1 MKKDDATTKRNT
13 APLVKPKIFLDADV
27 LIAGSASTT
36 GASYVV
42 LQLSALAL
50 VECIISQQVMVEAER
65 NLQSKLPQALPAFRV
80 LLESSV
86 RVVEDPSLAALK
98 PFNGQADEGDLP
110 ILVAGLGSGCH
121 YLLTF
126 NTRHYYPTTDE
137 IKIMPPGE
145 FLIELRQQL
154 LDFLSR

>member
-1 MKKDDATTKRNT
+1 MKKGDATTKTNT
-13 APLVKPKIFLDADV
+13 APLIRPKIFLDADV

-36 GASYVV
+36 GASYLV
-42 LQLSALAL
+42 LQLSALTL
-50 VECIISQQVMVEAER
+50 VDCMISEQVRIEAER
-65 NLQSKLPQALPAFRV
+65 NVQSKLPQALPAFRV
-80 LLESSV
+80 LLEASV
-86 RVVEDPSLAALK
+86 RIVEDPSPAALK

-110 ILVAGLGSGCH
+110 ILVAALSAGCH

-126 NTRHYYPTTDE
+126 NTRHYYPTTKE

-154 LDFLSR
+154 FDFLTR

>member
-1 MKKDDATTKRNT
+1 MKKDDVTTKRNT
-13 APLVKPKIFLDADV
+13 AALVKPKIFIDSDV
-27 LIAGSASTT
+27 LIAGSASAT

-42 LQLSALAL
+42 LQLSALTL
-50 VECIISQQVMVEAER
+50 VECIISQQVRVEAER

-86 RVVEDPSLAALK
+86 SVVEDPSPAPLE

-110 ILVAGLGSGCH
+110 ILVAALGSGCR

-126 NTRHYYPTTDE
+126 NTRHYYPTTKE

-145 FLIELRQQL
+145 FLVELRQEL
-154 LDFLSR
+154 VDLFSR

>member
-13 APLVKPKIFLDADV
+13 AALVKPKIFIDADV

-36 GASYVV
+36 GASYLI
-42 LQLSALAL
+42 LQLSALTL
-50 VECIISQQVMVEAER
+50 VECIISQQVRVEAER

-86 RVVEDPSLAALK
+86 TIIEDPNPAALK
-98 PFNGQADEGDLP
+98 PFCGQADEEDLP
-110 ILVAGLGSGCH
+110 ILVAALGSGCH

-126 NTRHYYPTTDE
+126 KTRHYYPTTEE
-137 IKIMPPGE
+137 IKLMPPGE
-145 FLIELRQQL
+145 FLVELRQQL
-154 LDFLSR
+154 LDLLSR

>member
-1 MKKDDATTKRNT
+1 MKKDDVTTKRNT
-13 APLVKPKIFLDADV
+13 APLVKPKIFLDTDV

-42 LQLSALAL
+42 LQLSALTL
-50 VECIISQQVMVEAER
+50 VECIISQQVRVEAER

-86 RVVEDPSLAALK
+86 RVVEDPSPAALK

-110 ILVAGLGSGCH
+110 ILVAALGSGCH

-126 NTRHYYPTTDE
+126 NTRHYYPTTEE
-137 IKIMPPGE
+137 IKIMPPSE

-154 LDFLSR
+154 LDLLSR

>member
-13 APLVKPKIFLDADV
+13 VALVKPKIFIDTDV
-27 LIAGSASTT
+27 LVSGSASTT

-50 VECIISQQVMVEAER
+50 VECIISQQVRVEAER

-80 LLESSV
+80 LLGSSA
-86 RVVEDPSLAALK
+86 RVIEQPSPAALK
-98 PFNGQADEGDLP
+98 PFIGQADEGDLP
-110 ILVAGLGSGCH
+110 ILVAALRSGCH

-126 NTRHYYPTTDE
+126 NTRHYHPMTEE

-145 FLIELRQQL
+145 FLVELRQQL

>member
-1 MKKDDATTKRNT
+1 MLAEPPD
-13 APLVKPKIFLDADV
+13 
-27 LIAGSASTT
+27 G
-36 GASYVV
+36 V

-50 VECIISQQVMVEAER
+50 VECIISQQVRVEAER
-65 NLQSKLPQALPAFRV
+65 NLRSRLPKALPSFRI

-86 RVVEDPSLAALK
+86 RVVEDPSPAALK
-98 PFNGQADEGDLP
+98 PFSRRADEGDLP
-110 ILVAGLGSGCH
+110 ILVAALASGCH

-126 NTRHYYPTTDE
+126 NTRHYYPTTKE

>member
-1 MKKDDATTKRNT
+1 MKKGDATTKRNT
-13 APLVKPKIFLDADV
+13 AALVKPKIFIDTDV

-42 LQLSALAL
+42 LQLSALTL
-50 VECIISQQVMVEAER
+50 VECISSQQVRVEAER

-86 RVVEDPSLAALK
+86 RVVEDPSVAALK
-98 PFNGQADEGDLP
+98 PFAGQADKGDLP
-110 ILVAGLGSGCH
+110 ILAVALRSGCH

-126 NTRHYYPTTDE
+126 NIAHYYATTEE
-137 IKIMPPGE
+137 IKIVRPGE
-145 FLIELRQQL
+145 FLVELRQQL
-154 LDFLSR
+154 LDFVSR